1 MVLIESVLFHRG
13 LNNSGDKDQHSLS
26 LLLHFVKKKV
36 SHAFMFYKVTMKLH
50 ILNRRILH
58 LKKMGI
64 TEEYCFCISCSWPL
78 WSINKR
84 YISQRLLLW
93 TKRIMRKVEP
103 MSVYFMF
110 CFYGEADKI
119 EREHIFAYCVAIWS
133 SYQVHWQDKIC
144 CGNRILFT
152 SKRW

>member
-1 MVLIESVLFHRG
+1 MVLIESVLFPKG
-13 LNNSGDKDQHSLS
+13 LNNSGDRDLHSLS

-36 SHAFMFYKVTMKLH
+36 SHTFMFYKVTMKLH

-58 LKKMGI
+58 LRKKGI
-64 TEEYCFCISCSWPL
+64 TEKYCFCISCSWPL

-84 YISQRLLLW
+84 YISQRLLVW

-110 CFYGEADKI
+110 CFYGEAEKI
-119 EREHIFAYCVAIWS
+119 ERRHIFVYCVAIWS
-133 SYQVHWQDKIC
+133 SYQVYWQDKIL

-152 SKRW
+152 SKR